1 MQTLPIIKQFVSAM
15 NTSNKQSHKKEC
27 LKYYSKNGVV
37 RELLSILY
45 NPMTTLGVT
54 SNSIRKFT
62 PSITMSN
69 DTSLVYIL
77 QRLASRALSGN
88 EALDYCASFIRQAGN
103 EYEDV
108 LYKIFDKDLK
118 IGADTKT
125 INACMD
131 LKIPVF
137 EVALAHDIHKSP
149 TFSKRVETTP
159 YIITRKLDGVRLIC
173 EYKAN
178 TNAVNFFS
186 RIGHPYTSL
195 ELLREALLPVF
206 KRFGTS
212 CYLDGELCVIDENNK
227 ENFKQAVSEI
237 RRHETM
243 LKPHYKMFDMLTPEE
258 FLGIKSDRP
267 YRLRLNALEF
277 MFQNFTSSKFSVI
290 GHCKYTPENFDKA
303 TQLVERKGWE
313 GLILRA
319 DAPYQSGRTADL
331 LKVKKFTDDEFIIED
346 ITGTTKNI
354 LNVKTGQMEET
365 KLAGAMVVRY
375 KGNPVAV
382 GSGLS
387 DELRIDLYNNPDK
400 YLGRKITVKYFEE
413 TTDATGKP
421 SLRFPIFKGF
431 RDLPE

>member
-1 MQTLPIIKQFVSAM
+1 MV
-15 NTSNKQSHKKEC
+15 
-27 LKYYSKNGVV
+27 
-37 RELLSILY
+37 
-45 NPMTTLGVT
+45 TLGVT
-54 SNSIRKFT
+54 SATIKRFT
-62 PSITMSN
+62 PTITMSN
-69 DTSLVYIL
+69 DTNLMYIL

-88 EALDYCASFIRQAGN
+88 EALDYCASFIRQAGG
-103 EYEDV
+103 EYEDL

-125 INACMD
+125 INSYMG
-131 LKIPVF
+131 LNIPVF

-149 TFSKRVETTP
+149 TYGKRVEKVP

-173 EYKAN
+173 QFNAD
-178 TNAVNFFS
+178 TNAINFYS

-195 ELLREALLPVF
+195 DVLKDALLPVL
-206 KRFGTS
+206 RHFGTS

-243 LKPHYKMFDMLTPEE
+243 VKPHYKMFDMLTPDE
-258 FLGIKSDRP
+258 FLGISSDRP
-267 YRLRLNALEF
+267 YHLRLNALEF
-277 MFQNFTSSKFSVI
+277 MFQKYTCPNFSVI

-303 TQLVERKGWE
+303 TQLAERKGWE

-319 DAPYQSGRTADL
+319 DLPYQSGRTADL
-331 LKVKKFTDDEFIIED
+331 LKVKKFTDDEFVIED

-354 LNVKTGQMEET
+354 LNALTGKMEET
-365 KLAGAMVVRY
+365 PLAGAMVIRY

-387 DELRIDLYNNPDK
+387 DELRIDLYHNPEK